1 MMFAHKTRGAGSRPF
16 AALVGLS
23 VVLVL
28 IALAMIVPAV
38 TGLNV
43 HQSTFP
49 PLHASWRPQ
58 LGPGTVPAIALAVVG
73 VVFAPRAAARWRW
86 WGVLLGTYLLG
97 LAWMVALATVD
108 GVRGIGHIL
117 DTPHEY
123 LPTARSV
130 TDIAAMLRTFV
141 QHIPLQS
148 ADNWQ
153 IQIAGHPP
161 GALLFFVLLVRVGL
175 GSGLAA
181 GIVVV
186 LLAATVPV
194 AVLIT
199 LRRLG
204 AGDAARRAAPFL
216 VLSPAAIWM
225 AVSGDAVF
233 AAFAAW
239 ALCCLALASTARSR
253 VRVAALSVGSGVL
266 FGCCVMLSYGLPLLG
281 FLALAALF
289 AARSWRP
296 LIWAIVGA
304 LVVVLLFAAFGF
316 EWWKAYPVLAERY
329 WAGDARLR
337 PGTYWTWAN
346 LAALAISAGPI
357 VGPSVAVAI
366 ARINT
371 VSARAARAHG
381 ALTREGVERVVVLLT
396 VAALASVLL
405 ADLSQM
411 SRSEVERIWLP
422 FIPWLLV
429 GTALLTQRWRRFG
442 LAAQVVF
449 ALLAEHVLATGW

>member
-1 MMFAHKTRGAGSRPF
+1 MFARARRHPGPRPVAAWVGA
-16 AALVGLS
+16 S
-23 VVLVL
+23 VVVLL
-28 IALAMIVPAV
+28 IASAMIVPAV

-58 LGPGTVPAIALAVVG
+58 LGPGTVPAIALAVIG
-73 VVFAPRAAARWRW
+73 VVFAPRAAVRWRW
-86 WGVLLGTYLLG
+86 WAVLLGTYLLG

-130 TDIAAMLRTFV
+130 TDIAATLRTFV

-204 AGDAARRAAPFL
+204 AGDAARRTAPFL
-216 VLSPAAIWM
+216 VLAPAAIWM

-253 VRVAALSVGSGVL
+253 ARLAALSVGSGVL
-266 FGCCVMLSYGLPLLG
+266 FGCCVMLSYGMALLG
-281 FLALAALF
+281 VLALAVLF

-296 LIWAIVGA
+296 LIWAIAGA

-316 EWWKAYPVLAERY
+316 EWWKAYPVLAQRY

-337 PGTYWTWAN
+337 PGSYWTWAN

-366 ARINT
+366 ARINRVT
-371 VSARAARAHG
+371 TRGPGTRMPPA
-381 ALTREGVERVVVLLT
+381 REGVERVLVLLT
-396 VAALASVLL
+396 VAALVTVLI

-429 GTALLTQRWRRFG
+429 GTALLPPRWRRFG
-442 LAAQVVF
+442 LATQVIF

>member
-1 MMFAHKTRGAGSRPF
+1 MFARATGHTGSRPV
-16 AALVGLS
+16 AAWVGLS
-23 VVLVL
+23 VVVLL
-28 IALAMIVPAV
+28 IASAVLVPSA

-49 PLHASWRPQ
+49 PLHASWRPRV
-58 LGPGTVPAIALAVVG
+58 GPGTVPAIALAVVG
-73 VVFAPRAAARWRW
+73 VVFVPRAAARWRW
-86 WGVLLGTYLLG
+86 WGVLLGSYVLG

-108 GVRGIGHIL
+108 GLRGIGHIL

-130 TDIAAMLRTFV
+130 TDIAAMLHTFV
-141 QHIPLQS
+141 QHIPLHS
-148 ADNWQ
+148 PGHWQ

-181 GIVVV
+181 GAVVV
-186 LLAATVPV
+186 LMAATVPA

-199 LRRLG
+199 LRQLG
-204 AGDAARRAAPFL
+204 AGAAARRAAPLL

-233 AAFAAW
+233 ATFAAW
-239 ALCCLALASTARSR
+239 ALCCLALAGTARLRAS
-253 VRVAALSVGSGVL
+253 AAAWSVGSGVL

-281 FLALAALF
+281 VLALAVLI

-296 LIWAIVGA
+296 LVWAIAGA
-304 LVVVLLFAAFGF
+304 LVVVLVFAAFGF
-316 EWWKAYPVLAERY
+316 EWWRAYPVLAHRY

-337 PGTYWTWAN
+337 PGAYWTWAN
-346 LAALAISAGPI
+346 LAALSISAGPI
-357 VGPSVAVAI
+357 VGTSVAVAI

-371 VSARAARAHG
+371 LSTPGPGTRAVS
-381 ALTREGVERVVVLLT
+381 TREEVERVLVLLT
-396 VAALASVLL
+396 VAAFVSVLI

-429 GTALLTQRWRRFG
+429 GTALLPRRWRRFG
-442 LAAQVVF
+442 LATQVVF